1 MPVIGSELE
10 IPFLVGD
17 ELEAFELEYKKLE
30 KEILGTVANVRYYHL
45 AFPWDS
51 PLSFGVQSLIE
62 YNGQIINDRYQSDL
76 IRVTSISGLD
86 DAEVR
91 DSREA
96 RAGKSGEWPYD
107 AFYGGRNLVFT
118 GFIEA
123 GSLQVLKYLEKNLKA
138 AFAPLEESPLKF
150 RWFDVY
156 DPFDDPKTILEYN
169 PNSTVENSG
178 GNYIP
183 LIGSLGNLKAEN
195 GLLQW
200 KNKEKIAFLR
210 VSEKRTYCDVQM
222 TIECIPGILNEN
234 EIGFILC
241 AKNSENYLKVYFIE
255 EKSFYPSLN
264 IVAIIGGEKK
274 LIKSELLNSSQ
285 RPKVGQPFWIRG
297 IKKENNF
304 ILQFWGAEPIEEGQA
319 TISVTA
325 YLTGE
330 YEELFGN
337 EVLSQVGIIGEKLSE
352 WSFDNFRIE
361 SIYPG
366 DVEFEA
372 RKLSSISIKD
382 EQTSLTRFKRAF
394 QIPMKTSDFRAFS
407 SVQLEAEIKPTDIEN
422 TSLLGRSYPRQYPLK
437 YRFRTSSGSVK
448 ENNLLSINNRGSV
461 FVEPILYLYGPGENI
476 LIENLTNE
484 QKLEWLGII
493 SEGDYIKIDCK
504 EETIENSL
512 GANYLEPLSSTVEWM
527 KLEPMWND
535 IYITGSGFVE
545 GVTRLKAL
553 WRAGYM

>member
-17 ELEAFELEYKKLE
+17 EREIFELEYRKSE

-96 RAGKSGEWPYD
+96 RAGKSGEWAYD
-107 AFYGGRNLVFT
+107 AFYGGRNVMLT

-150 RWFDVY
+150 RWFDIY

-183 LIGSLGNLKAEN
+183 LLGSMSSLKAEN
-195 GLLQW
+195 GYLQW
-200 KNKEKIAFLR
+200 KNEEKVAFLR
-210 VSEKRTYCDVQM
+210 ASEKRTYCDVQM
-222 TIECIPGILNEN
+222 DIKCVSGSLNEN

-241 AKNSENYLKVYFIE
+241 AKNSENYLMVNFVE

-264 IVAIIGGEKK
+264 IIAFVKGERRI
-274 LIKSELLNSSQ
+274 IKSELLNSSQ
-285 RPKVGQPFWIRG
+285 RPKAGQPFWIRG
-297 IKKENNF
+297 IKKDNEC
-304 ILQFWGAEPIEEGQA
+304 ILQFWKEEPSSEGQPIISA
-319 TISVTA
+319 TS
-325 YLTGE
+325 YLVGE

-337 EVLSQVGIIGEKLSE
+337 EILSQVGIVGEKLTK

-366 DVEFEA
+366 DVEFMA

-394 QIPMKTSDFRAFS
+394 QIPMKTSDYRAFS
-407 SVQLEAEIKPTDIEN
+407 SVKLTRFITPTSEES
-422 TSLLGRSYPRQYPLK
+422 TGVLGRKYPRSYPLK
-437 YRFRTSSGSVK
+437 YRSYTDAILTKNS
-448 ENNLLSINNRGSV
+448 NLLSINNKGSV
-461 FVEPILYLYGPGENI
+461 FVEPILYLYGPAENV
-476 LIENLTNE
+476 LIQSLTNG
-484 QKLEWLGII
+484 QKLEWLGIVA
-493 SEGDYIKIDCK
+493 EGDYIIIDCN

-512 GANYLEPLSSTVEWM
+512 GSNYLEPLSPTVEWM

-535 IYITGSGFVE
+535 LYIQGSKFGATTKFGAGWRHGF
-545 GVTRLKAL
+545 
-553 WRAGYM
+553 M